1 MEKIPLEAL
10 NFKAIREE
18 LGYTQSAF
26 SQKLGIT
33 TTADIERGKTRIP
46 GAVVKELFKLFQINP
61 LWLFGESTRKFL
73 PKTEVSPRVI
83 SLNEHGA
90 ENILMVNA
98 KAAAGYGQNIGDAAY
113 YEQLPVFTFPLPAY
127 KNATFRSFQVKGDSM
142 IPLVQD
148 GDWVFAKA
156 VADISAVKAG
166 QVYIVVEADSIRL
179 KQIELHT
186 NQQQWSL
193 VSLNAEY
200 PPVPIETENILELW
214 EYHSKI
220 TTVKEIGPSL
230 DRLLNEMQALR
241 KVTEQVLNG

>member
-1 MEKIPLEAL
+1 MEATPIEAL
-10 NFKAIREE
+10 NFKLIREE
-18 LGYTQSAF
+18 LGFTQTAF
-26 SQKLGIT
+26 AQMLGLT

-46 GAVVKELFKLFQINP
+46 GAVVKELFKLYQINP
-61 LWLFGESTRKFL
+61 LWLFGESTRKIV
-73 PKTEVSPRVI
+73 PKAEVSPKVI
-83 SLNEHGA
+83 SLNESGT

-98 KAAAGYGQNIGDAAY
+98 KAAAGYGQNIGDATF

-142 IPLVQD
+142 VPLVQD

-179 KQIELHT
+179 KQIEFNT
-186 NQQQWSL
+186 DKKQWIL
-193 VSLNAEY
+193 VSLNAAY
-200 PPVPIETENILELW
+200 PPVHIETENILELW

-230 DRLLNEMQALR
+230 DRLFNEMQALR
-241 KVTEQVLNG
+241 KLIEPN